1 MCDVRLN
8 KKVERGERKTGIYK
22 VAALNIGS
30 TENEND
36 MRTQRRMR
44 KH

>member
-8 KKVERGERKTGIYK
+8 KKVGRWERKTGIYNM
-22 VAALNIGS
+22 AGLNIGS